1 MTHPHNPIEIYQ
13 SADEQTPVEVRFDT
27 DTVWLSQTQMVTLFG
42 SDQSVIS
49 RI

>member
-27 DTVWLSQTQMVTLFG
+27 DTVLAIASADGTT
-42 SDQSVIS
+42 I
-49 RI
+49 